1 MILNN
6 KMAFGKCDNC
16 EQTVKEK
23 QSRKWYVLPLF
34 FFFSGLLVLAYE
46 RDLGNPHPI
55 IAVLGGLSTT
65 AGFVWLVVKGIRYIS
80 K

>member
-1 MILNN
+1 
-6 KMAFGKCDNC
+6 MAFGKCDNC

-23 QSRKWYVLPLF
+23 RSGKMNLLPLF
-34 FFFSGLLVLAYE
+34 FFFSGLLILAYE
-46 RDLGNPHPI
+46 RDLGSPRPI
-55 IAVLGGLSTT
+55 IAVLGGFSTA

>member
-1 MILNN
+1 
-6 KMAFGKCDNC
+6 MAFGKCDNC

-23 QSRKWYVLPLF
+23 RSGKRNLLPLL
-34 FFFSGLLVLAYE
+34 FFFSGLLILAYE
-46 RDLGNPHPI
+46 RDLGSPHPI